1 MPKKKTPKAEKPE
14 SKRRVAN
21 PLPQPGL
28 TYHEQIEHLSARL
41 ATIRGKRSQ
50 RQFSRE
56 LGVYQQ
62 NVNRYEAGVVP
73 TAAFL
78 AILGERENVN
88 LDWLLLGRG
97 RKFVTDRATKAAA

>member
-1 MPKKKTPKAEKPE
+1 MPKKKSPKAGKPG
-14 SKRRVAN
+14 SKRRVAI
-21 PLPQPGL
+21 PLPQPGF
-28 TYHEQIEHLSARL
+28 TEHEQMEYLATRL
-41 ATIRGKRSQ
+41 ADVRGERSQ

-62 NVNRYEAGVVP
+62 NVNRYEAGVIP

-97 RKFVTDRATKAAA
+97 RKYVTDRATKAAA